1 MTRKQRTLRIALT
14 LAAVLA
20 AAVLSLYLA
29 RPLLQFLSEPE
40 RFRAWIGER
49 GAWGVAAFML
59 LNILQV
65 FVAVIPGG
73 PFSMAAGYAFG
84 PLWGT
89 LICLAATTTAACLI
103 LLIVRRWGPAAVRFL
118 AGREPEELALFQK
131 MDRVEWVLFLV
142 FLIPGSPK
150 DVLSYAAGLTK
161 VSLPSWI
168 VINLIGRIP
177 GILLSTLG
185 GDRVMRGDYLPAL
198 GFTLL
203 CGALYVVGM
212 IVYKNYLEKKKK

>member
-1 MTRKQRTLRIALT
+1 MTREQRALRIALT

-20 AAVLSLYLA
+20 AAGLSWYLA
-29 RPLLQFLSEPE
+29 RPLLRFLSEPE

-49 GAWGVAAFML
+49 GAWGIAAFML
-59 LNILQV
+59 LNMLQV

-73 PFSMAAGYAFG
+73 PFSVAAGYAFG

-89 LICLAATTTAACLI
+89 LICLAATTTAACLV
-103 LLIVRRWGPAAVRFL
+103 LLIVRRWGGAAVRFL

-131 MDRVEWVLFLV
+131 MERVEWVLFLV

-161 VSLPSWI
+161 ISLPSWI

-177 GILLSTLG
+177 GILLSVLG
-185 GDRVMRGDYLPAL
+185 GDRLLRGDYLLAAGL
-198 GFTLL
+198 TLL
-203 CGALYVVGM
+203 CGALYIVGM

>member
-1 MTRKQRTLRIALT
+1 MTRKQRILRLALT

-20 AAVLSLYLA
+20 AAALSGYLA

-49 GAWGVAAFML
+49 GVWGVAAFML
-59 LNILQV
+59 LNMLQV

-89 LICLAATTTAACLI
+89 LICLAATTAASTLV
-103 LLIVRRWGPAAVRFL
+103 LLIVRRWGGAAVRFL
-118 AGREPEELALFQK
+118 SGKDPEELALFQK
-131 MDRVEWVLFLV
+131 MERAEWVFLLV

-150 DVLSYAAGLTK
+150 DVLSYAAGLMK
-161 VSLPSWI
+161 LPLPSWI

-177 GILLSTLG
+177 GILLSVLG
-185 GDRVMRGDYLPAL
+185 GDRVMRGDYLLAAGL
-198 GFTLL
+198 TLL
-203 CGALYVVGM
+203 CGALYIAGM
-212 IVYKNYLEKKKK
+212 IIYKNYMEKKKK

>member
-1 MTRKQRTLRIALT
+1 MTRKQRILRIALT
-14 LAAVLA
+14 LTAVLA
-20 AAVLSLYLA
+20 AAALSGYLA

-49 GAWGVAAFML
+49 GVWGVAAFML
-59 LNILQV
+59 LNMLQV

-89 LICLAATTTAACLI
+89 LICLAATTAASTLV
-103 LLIVRRWGPAAVRFL
+103 LLIVRRWGGAAVRFL
-118 AGREPEELALFQK
+118 SGKDPEELALFQK
-131 MDRVEWVLFLV
+131 MERAEWVFLLV

-150 DVLSYAAGLTK
+150 DVLSYAAGLMK
-161 VSLPSWI
+161 LPLPSWI

-177 GILLSTLG
+177 GILLSVLG
-185 GDRVMRGDYLPAL
+185 GDRVMRGDYLLAAGL
-198 GFTLL
+198 TLL
-203 CGALYVVGM
+203 CGALYIVGM
-212 IVYKNYLEKKKK
+212 IIYKNYMEKKKK

>member
-1 MTRKQRTLRIALT
+1 MTRKQRILRIALT
-14 LAAVLA
+14 LTAVLA
-20 AAVLSLYLA
+20 AAALSGYLA

-40 RFRAWIGER
+40 RFRDWIGER
-49 GAWGVAAFML
+49 GVWGVAAFML
-59 LNILQV
+59 LNMLQV

-73 PFSMAAGYAFG
+73 PFSVAAGYAFG

-89 LICLAATTTAACLI
+89 AVCLAATTAAACLV
-103 LLIVRRWGPAAVRFL
+103 LLLVRRFGGAAVRFL

-131 MDRVEWVLFLV
+131 MERVEWVLFLV

-150 DVLSYAAGLTK
+150 DVLSYAAGMTK
-161 VSLPSWI
+161 ISLPSWI

-185 GDRVMRGDYLPAL
+185 GDRVMRGDYLLAAGL
-198 GFTLL
+198 MLL

-212 IVYKNYLEKKKK
+212 ILYKNYLEKKKK

>member
-1 MTRKQRTLRIALT
+1 MTRKQRILRIALT
-14 LAAVLA
+14 LAAVLTA
-20 AAVLSLYLA
+20 AALSGYLA

-49 GAWGVAAFML
+49 GVWGVATFML
-59 LNILQV
+59 LNMLQV

-89 LICLAATTTAACLI
+89 LICLAATTAASTLV
-103 LLIVRRWGPAAVRFL
+103 LLIVRRWGGAAVRFL

-131 MDRVEWVLFLV
+131 MERAEWVFLLV

-150 DVLSYAAGLTK
+150 DVLSYAAGLMK
-161 VSLPSWI
+161 LPLPSWI

-177 GILLSTLG
+177 GILLSVLG
-185 GDRVMRGDYLPAL
+185 GDRVMRGDYLLAAGL
-198 GFTLL
+198 TLL
-203 CGALYVVGM
+203 CGALYIAGM
-212 IVYKNYLEKKKK
+212 IIYKNYMEKKKK

>member
-1 MTRKQRTLRIALT
+1 MTRKQRILRIALT
-14 LAAVLA
+14 LAAVLTA
-20 AAVLSLYLA
+20 AALSGYLA

-49 GAWGVAAFML
+49 GVWGVAAFML
-59 LNILQV
+59 LNMLQV

-89 LICLAATTTAACLI
+89 LICLAATTAASTLV
-103 LLIVRRWGPAAVRFL
+103 LLIVRRWGGSAVRFL
-118 AGREPEELALFQK
+118 SGKDPEELALFQK
-131 MDRVEWVLFLV
+131 MERAEWVFLLV

-150 DVLSYAAGLTK
+150 DVLSYAAGLMK
-161 VSLPSWI
+161 LPLPSWI

-177 GILLSTLG
+177 GILLSVLG
-185 GDRVMRGDYLPAL
+185 GDRVMRGDYLLAAGL
-198 GFTLL
+198 TLL
-203 CGALYVVGM
+203 CGALYIAGM
-212 IVYKNYLEKKKK
+212 IIYKNYMEKKKK

>member
-1 MTRKQRTLRIALT
+1 MTRKQRILRIALT
-14 LAAVLA
+14 LAAVLTA
-20 AAVLSLYLA
+20 AALSGYLA

-59 LNILQV
+59 LNMLQV

-89 LICLAATTTAACLI
+89 LICLAATTAASTLV
-103 LLIVRRWGPAAVRFL
+103 LLIVRRWGGSAVRFL
-118 AGREPEELALFQK
+118 SGKDPEELALFQK
-131 MDRVEWVLFLV
+131 MERAEWVFLLV

-150 DVLSYAAGLTK
+150 DVLSYAAGLMK
-161 VSLPSWI
+161 LPLPSWI

-177 GILLSTLG
+177 GILLSVLG
-185 GDRVMRGDYLPAL
+185 GDRVMRGDYLLAAGL
-198 GFTLL
+198 TLL

-212 IVYKNYLEKKKK
+212 IFYKNYMEKKKK